1 MTITNTTETPST
13 LRGLTV
19 LSQSVQNGGGT
30 FDRLGNPVTSGVA
43 VTTTILAT
51 IEGRC
56 IEPGELAEH
65 LTSSLGEGA
74 YLGTWFDT
82 ENDRWEISETAVF
95 GTREDALTVARLL
108 DERYVY
114 DIDADECVAVS

>member
-1 MTITNTTETPST
+1 MTTNTTETPAR
-13 LRGLTV
+13 LRGLSV
-19 LSQSVQNGGGT
+19 LSHSVQNGGGT

-43 VTTTILAT
+43 VTTTVLDT

-56 IEPGELAEH
+56 IEPDELAGH
-65 LTSSLGEGA
+65 LTYSLGEGS

-95 GTREDALTVARLL
+95 AKREDALAVGRML

-114 DIDADECVAVS
+114 DIDADECVATS